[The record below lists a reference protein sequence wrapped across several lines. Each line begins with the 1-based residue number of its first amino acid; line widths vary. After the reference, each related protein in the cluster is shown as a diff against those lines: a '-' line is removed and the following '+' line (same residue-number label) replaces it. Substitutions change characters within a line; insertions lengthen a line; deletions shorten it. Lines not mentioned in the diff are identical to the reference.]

1 MCIRGS
7 EIRHVAQES
16 RLAIPFDAS
25 LRPNGLPKK
34 ITDCFGVVGD
44 DMCEAGDRIHQ
55 QRPMIDPMSSPD
67 FSDLVARHR
76 DYFRTGT
83 TRSVEWRKSQLA
95 ALRAMMTDRAGDF
108 HAALWTDLRRNRTD
122 ADATDVKFL
131 ADDADHALSHLREWM
146 KPVLVDAPRVLQP
159 ARVEVQFDPLGV
171 GLIIGTWNYPLM
183 LTLSPLI
190 AAIAGGNAAVV
201 KPSEVAPAS
210 ADVIARLLPEYLDRE
225 AFSVVLGAVPE
236 TTALLEQQ
244 WDHIFFTGGTA
255 VAKVVMT
262 AAAKNLTP
270 VVLELG
276 GKSPTIVHS
285 SADLRVA
292 ARRIAQGRWNNAGQ
306 TCTAPDYVLV
316 LKDVA
321 KPFLERLKES
331 ILHFYGDEPQKSPDY
346 GRIVS
351 TRHFDR
357 LTALLAS
364 GTIYHGG
371 QHDRADQFIAPT
383 VLVNVS
389 PESPAMQEEIFGPI
403 LPVLEV
409 DNVQQAIDF
418 VNARPSP
425 LGLYVFA
432 EDQHVVR
439 QILDSTTSG
448 DAGVNECTIQPLV
461 PDLPF
466 GGVGNSGM
474 GKYHGEWGFRSYTN
488 ARGVLYHGTRMD
500 PDLRYPPYSSPQP
513 VREGVASSSVSTL
526 PVM

>member
-1 MCIRGS
+1 
-7 EIRHVAQES
+7 
-16 RLAIPFDAS
+16 
-25 LRPNGLPKK
+25 
-34 ITDCFGVVGD
+34 
-44 DMCEAGDRIHQ
+44 
-55 QRPMIDPMSSPD
+55 MSTPD
-67 FSDLVARHR
+67 FSALVARHR
-76 DYFRTGT
+76 AYFRTGA
-83 TRSVEWRKSQLA
+83 TRSAEWRESQLA
-95 ALRAMMTDRAGDF
+95 ALRAMMTERARDF

-122 ADATDVKFL
+122 ADQTDVKFL
-131 ADDADHALSHLREWM
+131 ADEADHTLSHLRQWM
-146 KPVLVDAPRVLQP
+146 KPVSVDAPRVLEP
-159 ARVEVQFDPLGV
+159 ANVEVQFDPLGV
-171 GLIIGTWNYPLM
+171 SLIIGTWNYPLM

-190 AAIAGGNAAVV
+190 AAIAGGNVAVA

-210 ADVIARLLPEYLDRE
+210 ADVIARLVPEYLDRE
-225 AFSVVLGAVPE
+225 AFSVVVGAVPE

-316 LKDVA
+316 FKDVA
-321 KPFLERLKES
+321 KQFLERLKES
-331 ILHFYGDEPQKSPDY
+331 IVHFYGDEPQKSPDY
-346 GRIVS
+346 GRIVN

-371 QHDRADQFIAPT
+371 QHDRADKFIAPT

-389 PESPAMQEEIFGPI
+389 PDSPAMQEEIFGPI
-403 LPVLEV
+403 LPILDVESV
-409 DNVQQAIDF
+409 EQAINF

-432 EDQHVVR
+432 EDEHVVEH
-439 QILDSTTSG
+439 ILGSTTSG
-448 DAGVNECTIQPLV
+448 DAAVNDCTIQPLV

-474 GKYHGEWGFRSYTN
+474 GKYHGEWGFRTYTN
-488 ARGVLYHGTRMD
+488 ARGVLHHGTAID
-500 PDLRYPPYSSPQP
+500 PDMRYPPYSHQAMGEP
-513 VREGVASSSVSTL
+513 VASSSVSMLTRA
-526 PVM
+526 